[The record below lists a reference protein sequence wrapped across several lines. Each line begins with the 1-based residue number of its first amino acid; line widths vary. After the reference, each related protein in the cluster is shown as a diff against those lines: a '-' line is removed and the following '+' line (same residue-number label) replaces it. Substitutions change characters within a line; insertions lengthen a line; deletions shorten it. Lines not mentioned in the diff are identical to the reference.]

1 MDKKNLSN
9 KARKKRVDASLSKA
23 EILAKGVAT
32 GITVT
37 AITHAG
43 RGIFGV
49 IYRQPLAM
57 FALGIASGWLI
68 NRYRKE
74 IIFVAH
80 RTGEH
85 GKEFVLRQ
93 KESLHDLVAEA
104 EEYAH
109 EKEQSSQ

>member
-1 MDKKNLSN
+1 MNKKTTN

-23 EILAKGVAT
+23 ELLAKGVAT
-32 GITVT
+32 GIAVS

-43 RGIFGV
+43 RGVFAV
-49 IYRQPLAM
+49 ISRQPIAM
-57 FALGIASGWLI
+57 FALGVASGLFI

-74 IIFVAH
+74 ILFVAH

-85 GKEFVLRQ
+85 SKEFVLRQ

-104 EEYAH
+104 EEYAN
-109 EKEQSSQ
+109 EKSQ